1 MAEEKVV
8 KINLSR
14 RLKNIPKWKRN
25 AAFVRLLKEKVKS
38 GELKISQ
45 KFNEKIWSQKTSKIR
60 LKLVKD
66 DKTVKA
72 EVVE

>member
-1 MAEEKVV
+1 MAEEKVA
-8 KINLSR
+8 KINLSK
-14 RLKNIPKWKRN
+14 RLKIIPKWRRN
-25 AAFVRLLKEKVKS
+25 TAFVRLLKEKVKS
-38 GELKISQ
+38 GKLKISQ
-45 KFNEKIWSQKTSKIR
+45 KLNEKIWSKKTSKIR

>member
-8 KINLSR
+8 KINLSK
-14 RLKNIPKWKRN
+14 RLKIIPKWRRN
-25 AAFVRLLKEKVKS
+25 TAFVRLLKEKVKS
-38 GELKISQ
+38 GKLKISQ
-45 KFNEKIWSQKTSKIR
+45 KLNEKIWSKKTSKIR